1 MMVVPNY
8 FCKVILIFS
17 VWEVG
22 TNDVV
27 TKRKDDVRLGNGARD
42 VCSEFTKQ
50 YKQCP
55 LCFHS
60 DIREAFQPSH
70 PTLLPKNDLNE
81 ILTELFDRMPPTIIH
96 RHTQI
101 EDSNPSLSQSH
112 PSLLRVYSLPQYTNM
127 NTNQT
132 YLTQINN

>member
-1 MMVVPNY
+1 MYNLRVDVLMMVVPNY

-17 VWEVG
+17 VCEVG
-22 TNDVV
+22 TNDVI

-70 PTLLPKNDLNE
+70 PTHSPKM
-81 ILTELFDRMPPTIIH
+81 I
-96 RHTQI
+96 
-101 EDSNPSLSQSH
+101 
-112 PSLLRVYSLPQYTNM
+112 
-127 NTNQT
+127 
-132 YLTQINN
+132 